1 MISRRALG
9 ALLPVLCTFLPGALS
24 WAQSDSPRVRATPP
38 VADLIVTHAKIYTAD
53 AHRSTADALA
63 VREGKLIYVGDAH
76 GARAFMGPKT
86 RVRNLQGRRV
96 LPGLVDSH
104 IHPTDIVEYDVC
116 DLHSRVVSL
125 AELAAFVQGC
135 VDRYHIAPGEWVSVR
150 EWDFMHGNQ
159 PDAGHPSLRAALDVA
174 TTVNPV
180 HVLGNDWHHS
190 AFNSMALAGA
200 KNAAGVTV
208 GLSRATLATEFAP
221 QRLFVGVDAGG
232 EPDGGVTEAM
242 QHAVDG
248 PGEYAAAREDFAAL
262 MRAPERVTERLNSVG
277 ITAVLDAKV
286 PPNNLQFYDA
296 LARAGRLTVRAT
308 LAQYYPPEQ
317 YLGTDGKVDFE
328 RMVSQAKAVRAKYA
342 GGTLLRADVV
352 KLFADGGIEGNPYG
366 TPERCDHGVRQAIPP
381 SGIRHAHSR
390 HWR

>member
-1 MISRRALG
+1 
-9 ALLPVLCTFLPGALS
+9 
-24 WAQSDSPRVRATPP
+24 
-38 VADLIVTHAKIYTAD
+38 
-53 AHRSTADALA
+53 
-63 VREGKLIYVGDAH
+63 
-76 GARAFMGPKT
+76 
-86 RVRNLQGRRV
+86 
-96 LPGLVDSH
+96 
-104 IHPTDIVEYDVC
+104 
-116 DLHSRVVSL
+116 
-125 AELAAFVQGC
+125 
-135 VDRYHIAPGEWVSVR
+135 
-150 EWDFMHGNQ
+150 
-159 PDAGHPSLRAALDVA
+159 
-174 TTVNPV
+174 
-180 HVLGNDWHHS
+180 
-190 AFNSMALAGA
+190 
-200 KNAAGVTV
+200 
-208 GLSRATLATEFAP
+208 
-221 QRLFVGVDAGG
+221 
-232 EPDGGVTEAM
+232 
-242 QHAVDG
+242 
-248 PGEYAAAREDFAAL
+248 